1 MIADTRRYYVWE
13 NNRFQMPSTPENE
26 AETGN
31 SDNLKSYLWLPYFAI
46 AIIFICFLAMNFWCY
61 HKKHKLK
68 YQRKAEVTE
77 ARERFQKRRFILKML
92 KSKYSTSGGELRQEI
107 VPNYV

>member
-1 MIADTRRYYVWE
+1 MIDDNRRYYLWD
-13 NNRFQMPSTPENE
+13 NNRFQMPTTPQN
-26 AETGN
+26 ATETGI
-31 SDNLKSYLWLPYFAI
+31 SDTFKSYLWLPYFAI

-92 KSKYSTSGGELRQEI
+92 KSKQSTSSQELRRGTFPSH
-107 VPNYV
+107 V